1 MPIARR
7 LVKESSSQRRL
18 SIGKALL
25 LSNLDDDLPF
35 CTSLLDVSHRLFGRY
50 KWEDSIDNR
59 AYGACLDER
68 TELSQL
74 ISAGSH
80 EEKRIVDLVT
90 LGLPSDPE
98 A

>member
-25 LSNLDDDLPF
+25 LSNFDDDFPF
-35 CTSLLDVSHRLFGRY
+35 CTSLLDVSHRLFGRF
-50 KWEDSIDNR
+50 KWEDPVQDR
-59 AYGACLDER
+59 ACGARLDER
-68 TELSQL
+68 TDLSQL
-74 ISAGSH
+74 IPARSH
-80 EEKRIVDLVT
+80 EEKRIVELMT
-90 LGLPSDPE
+90 FGLCSDSE